1 MLFTTPIYTTCETCN
16 ADHIHTLKPKL
27 ERKQEFRG
35 GMSKEACRLKSF
47 ILSNLRN
54 LIITITHY
62 SHKKPNQVYG
72 TYIPKANNIFIY
84 QINRTYTLVHYT
96 LPCGKVQKR
105 KTSTMQI
112 EKDPAN
118 ENINFDKP
126 RTENKEK
133 KKRVLRE
140 NKAPISTEGQQH
152 MKSDPKIKE
161 KDLQVWRHSEIVVA
175 SLNSSLHMG
184 HVMHASSFSL

>member
-1 MLFTTPIYTTCETCN
+1 
-16 ADHIHTLKPKL
+16 
-27 ERKQEFRG
+27 
-35 GMSKEACRLKSF
+35 MSKEACRLKSF

-72 TYIPKANNIFIY
+72 TCIPKANNIFIY
-84 QINRTYTLVHYT
+84 QINRTYTLAHYT

-118 ENINFDKP
+118 ENVNFDKP
-126 RTENKEK
+126 RTENKK
-133 KKRVLRE
+133 KNCEFYVKT
-140 NKAPISTEGQQH
+140 KHPYQQ
-152 MKSDPKIKE
+152 KG
-161 KDLQVWRHSEIVVA
+161 
-175 SLNSSLHMG
+175 NNT
-184 HVMHASSFSL
+184 